1 MLSAAL
7 STRARPEKQGLKCPS
22 GLCPGNHSVVR
33 KWSLRERKTGPPQ
46 GTTKKGEDAKT
57 LVIQDIAASWG

>member
-33 KWSLRERKTGPPQ
+33 KWSLRERKTGPLQ